1 MIYMTLLNKILH
13 LIQEE
18 TEKKT
23 NQLLNKIGE
32 KEQKDIQR
40 DIPSKS
46 QAETKNSD
54 LLTRIEKLEGRIL
67 EIEKALALNLKSN
80 SQLSSDISI
89 VADSLRQL
97 FNIIISTMDPDS
109 VKTIEELKES
119 EISEEADD
127 FFKKKK
133 RYQ

>member
-1 MIYMTLLNKILH
+1 M
-13 LIQEE
+13 
-18 TEKKT
+18 
-23 NQLLNKIGE
+23 
-32 KEQKDIQR
+32 
-40 DIPSKS
+40 
-46 QAETKNSD
+46 
-54 LLTRIEKLEGRIL
+54 TRIEKLEGRIL

-133 RYQ
+133 RDQ

>member
-1 MIYMTLLNKILH
+1 MTLLNKILH
-13 LIQEE
+13 LMQEE
-18 TEKKT
+18 MEKKT
-23 NQLLNKIGE
+23 NQLLNKTGE
-32 KEQKDIQR
+32 KEQKDIQK

-46 QAETKNSD
+46 QVETKNSD
-54 LLTRIEKLEGRIL
+54 LLIRIEKLEGRIL

>member
-1 MIYMTLLNKILH
+1 M
-13 LIQEE
+13 
-18 TEKKT
+18 
-23 NQLLNKIGE
+23 
-32 KEQKDIQR
+32 R
-40 DIPSKS
+40 V
-46 QAETKNSD
+46 
-54 LLTRIEKLEGRIL
+54 
-67 EIEKALALNLKSN
+67 NLKSN